1 MPPCVCAAVLC
12 TGRVVVFPNESRGVL
27 RTLSVRAFGEGA
39 DDKYWKEGNLLMLK
53 AVTVRPDEKCL
64 KVTEE
69 AIIEVL
75 EKEPKWKLP
84 KNAKAQSERH
94 RTR

>member
-1 MPPCVCAAVLC
+1 MRCCAAHGARGGSLR
-12 TGRVVVFPNESRGVL
+12 GESRGAL
-27 RTLSVRAFGEGA
+27 RTLSIRAFGEGA
-39 DDKYWKEGNLLMLK
+39 DEKYWEKGNLLMLR
-53 AVTVRPDEKCL
+53 AVMVRPDEKCL

-84 KNAKAQSERH
+84 KNAKARSERH

>member
-1 MPPCVCAAVLC
+1 MKTHSKL
-12 TGRVVVFPNESRGVL
+12 L
-27 RTLSVRAFGEGA
+27 FGKKG
-39 DDKYWKEGNLLMLK
+39 DLLMLK

-75 EKEPKWKLP
+75 EEEPKWKVP
-84 KNAKAQSERH
+84 KNAKARSERH

>member
-1 MPPCVCAAVLC
+1 
-12 TGRVVVFPNESRGVL
+12 
-27 RTLSVRAFGEGA
+27 
-39 DDKYWKEGNLLMLK
+39 MLK
-53 AVTVRPDEKCL
+53 AVTVRPDEKCF

-84 KNAKAQSERH
+84 KNAKARSERH

>member
-1 MPPCVCAAVLC
+1 MK
-12 TGRVVVFPNESRGVL
+12 FL
-27 RTLSVRAFGEGA
+27 RQR
-39 DDKYWKEGNLLMLK
+39 
-53 AVTVRPDEKCL
+53 

-75 EKEPKWKLP
+75 EKEPKWELP
-84 KNAKAQSERH
+84 KNAKARSERH

>member
-1 MPPCVCAAVLC
+1 
-12 TGRVVVFPNESRGVL
+12 
-27 RTLSVRAFGEGA
+27 
-39 DDKYWKEGNLLMLK
+39 MLK

-75 EKEPKWKLP
+75 AEEPKWKVP
-84 KNAKAQSERH
+84 KNAKARSSRH

>member
-1 MPPCVCAAVLC
+1 MDPSE
-12 TGRVVVFPNESRGVL
+12 ESRGVL

-39 DDKYWKEGNLLMLK
+39 DDKYWKKGNLLMLK

-69 AIIEVL
+69 AIIEVFG
-75 EKEPKWKLP
+75 EGTQVKAAEERQGAKL
-84 KNAKAQSERH
+84 AAQN
-94 RTR
+94 

>member
-1 MPPCVCAAVLC
+1 M
-12 TGRVVVFPNESRGVL
+12 

-39 DDKYWKEGNLLMLK
+39 DDKYWKKGNLLMLK
-53 AVTVRPDEKCL
+53 AVTVRPDEKWL
-64 KVTEE
+64 KEE

-84 KNAKAQSERH
+84 KNAKARS
-94 RTR
+94 

>member
-1 MPPCVCAAVLC
+1 MEEGEPADAQGGDGPPGLEV
-12 TGRVVVFPNESRGVL
+12 
-27 RTLSVRAFGEGA
+27 
-39 DDKYWKEGNLLMLK
+39 
-53 AVTVRPDEKCL
+53 L

-84 KNAKAQSERH
+84 KNAKARSSRH